1 PLPASALE
9 SDILACRVP
18 GYRPQDLDLMVARGE
33 VVLEGRGALGAR
45 DGKVAL
51 YLSPNRALFGHPPN
65 DPIEGDL
72 PARVRDVLRKTGA
85 AFLPEIEAL
94 CAGVRRDDLVDALW
108 DLFWNG
114 EVTSDST
121 AALRAR
127 SFDPGRAGGKRFV
140 ADQGPRF
147 GLGGRMGRYR
157 SRLETPADAVGRF
170 SLPLEMPA
178 ASVES
183 RLGAIE
189 QWLARHG
196 ILTREA
202 IGAEAREGGFSAVYS
217 LLRAL
222 EERGQVR
229 RGYFIEGLGAL
240 QFADPSA
247 VDRLRDLKD
256 GAAGREPSAVVLAAT
271 DPANPFGVTLPW
283 PAWCTGEGE
292 RRARAHVVI
301 ADGELT
307 ALFFAE
313 GARAIVH
320 LPESP
325 HDKDRL
331 GRSSALAIALWM
343 RRKALRIIGHETQ
356 DAPLNASAMAGMLR
370 EAGLSPSG
378 PGFRL

>member
-1 PLPASALE
+1 
-9 SDILACRVP
+9 
-18 GYRPQDLDLMVARGE
+18 
-33 VVLEGRGALGAR
+33 VVIEGRGALGAR

-51 YLSPNRALFGHPPN
+51 YLSPNRALLGHPPN
-65 DPIEGDL
+65 HPIEGDL
-72 PARVRDVLRKTGA
+72 PARVRDVLRKRGA
-85 AFLPEIEAL
+85 VFLPEIEAE
-94 CAGVRRDDLVDALW
+94 CFGVRRGDLVDALW

-114 EVTSDST
+114 EVASDST

-127 SFDPGRAGGKRFV
+127 SFDPGRTAGKRFV
-140 ADQGPRF
+140 ADHGPRF
-147 GLGGRMGRYR
+147 GLGARMGRYR
-157 SRLETPADAVGRF
+157 SRLDTPADGVGRF
-170 SLPLEMPA
+170 SLLPEVPVA
-178 ASVES
+178 AVES

-202 IGAEAREGGFSAVYS
+202 IAAEAREGGFTAVYS

-256 GAAGREPSAVVLAAT
+256 AAAGREPDASVLAAT

-283 PAWCTGEGE
+283 PAWCAGEGE
-292 RRARAHVVI
+292 RRARGHVVI

-307 ALFFAE
+307 ALFFSEA
-313 GARAIVH
+313 ARAIVH
-320 LPESP
+320 LPEMSQ
-325 HDKDRL
+325 DSVRL
-331 GRSSALAIALWM
+331 ARSSALAIASWM

-356 DAPLNASAMAGMLR
+356 EAPLNASAMAGALR